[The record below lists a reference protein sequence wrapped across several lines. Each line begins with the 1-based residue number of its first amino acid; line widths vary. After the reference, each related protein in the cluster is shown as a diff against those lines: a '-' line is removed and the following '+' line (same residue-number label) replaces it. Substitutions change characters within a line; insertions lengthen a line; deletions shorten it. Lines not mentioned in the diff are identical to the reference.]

1 MKVNIDLMVESIT
14 NFYDRVAEAIGVD
27 SSTVKYDC
35 RKILVSK
42 ERFDV
47 ISNYYDS
54 PDSFGMAWVCFGP
67 KTLGSLVDDE
77 VEIEEGFI
85 CE

>member
-1 MKVNIDLMVESIT
+1 MKLNIDLMVESIT

-42 ERFDV
+42 ERFDE
-47 ISNYYDS
+47 ISNYYD
-54 PDSFGMAWVCFGP
+54 PDTFGMAWVCYGP
-67 KTLGSLVDDE
+67 KTLGSLTDDE